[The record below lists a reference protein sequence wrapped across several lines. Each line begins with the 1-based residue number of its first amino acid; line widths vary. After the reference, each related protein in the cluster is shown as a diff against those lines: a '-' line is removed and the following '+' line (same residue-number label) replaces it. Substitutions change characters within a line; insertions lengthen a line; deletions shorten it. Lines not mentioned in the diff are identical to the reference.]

1 LLCVRHYSADKDI
14 DSKISTNVVVS
25 SDGKCKWIP
34 PGLFE
39 SSCAIDISWFPYD
52 EQVCFLKFGSWTYN
66 GFQLDLRLS
75 KDTFDLTNYVSN
87 GQWELLG
94 TVTYLHRIEYSLSLQ
109 FNPRSSIAPIFGS

>member
-1 LLCVRHYSADKDI
+1 VRHYSADKDI
-14 DSKISTNVVVS
+14 DSKVLTNVVVS

-87 GQWELLG
+87 GEWELLG
-94 TVTYLHRIEYSLSLQ
+94 TAIVRVRPLSTVGYTSLVASVIHSRQ
-109 FNPRSSIAPIFGS
+109 WSN